1 MELRSLSRESVLRY
15 LAVVCRRVVVPLRRR
30 AAVRNA
36 VIVGKRHRS
45 PGVFGTPTRLHPRA
59 LHVAGCLGVRSVDP
73 RGVLNSLGVVVGT
86 FLLAAELLANFRIS
100 ELLLQLHSAGRIHGR
115 GRTRYQG

>member
-1 MELRSLSRESVLRY
+1 MELHNLSRESVLHF
-15 LAVVCRRVVVPLRRR
+15 LAVVCRRVAVPLRRR

-45 PGVFGTPTRLHPRA
+45 PGVFGTPTLHPRA
-59 LHVAGCLGVRSVDP
+59 LGIAGCLGVRSVDP

-86 FLLAAELLANFRIS
+86 FFLAAELLANFRIS

-115 GRTRYQG
+115 GRTRYRG